1 MPLSMPKILFAIC
14 LFGLQSIVFAQNNAV
29 ENLTL
34 SSALKIALENNY
46 RIKLAEDRKDIA
58 TNNVSPGNAG
68 MLPTISTGAN
78 YTRSSSNIRQEFSDA
93 SRAPIESNGARVENL
108 NANITLNWVLFD
120 GFRMFANNSR
130 LKLLQLNSSDA
141 LQAAIQNTVASV
153 SSAYYNIIQQQNKEK
168 VLNEAVQLGIERL
181 NLAKNKYEVGS
192 GSKLEYLNAQVDL
205 NTDKS
210 NLLRQQALTKQ
221 AMIDLNLLLARNP
234 RIYLSITDTI
244 LVNNTLTEP
253 DFLNSALQQNIGLL
267 LAKRNQ
273 EIAYQ
278 DMKMI
283 RSNQYPQLA
292 VITGYQL
299 NDTRNGAGL
308 FKRNYSGNLQG
319 GLSASWLL
327 YNGNNNNRLIQN
339 QKITENI
346 NQLRTDSLKLEIEG
360 NLYQQFVTYNNSL
373 QLVELEV
380 ANQTIAKQNVSIA
393 NDRYKIGVATPLEFR
408 EAQRNLIATQSRLIE
423 AYFQAKVAEIEIYRI
438 SNKPF
443 PFMNAN

>member
-1 MPLSMPKILFAIC
+1 MHRFLTFLLILCFQ
-14 LFGLQSIVFAQNNAV
+14 LKLLAQNQAT

-34 SSALKIALENNY
+34 QSALKIALENNY
-46 RIKLAEDRKDIA
+46 RIKLADERKSIA
-58 TNNVSPGNAG
+58 NNNVTPGNAG
-68 MLPTISTGAN
+68 MLPTITTGTN
-78 YTRSSSNIRQEFSDA
+78 FTRSLSNIRQEFSDGG
-93 SRAPIESNGARVENL
+93 RAPIVSNGARVENL

-130 LKLLQLNSSDA
+130 LKLLQQNSADA

-153 SSAYYNIIQQQNKEK
+153 SSAYYNIIQQQNKER
-168 VLNEAVQLGIERL
+168 VLQEAVKLGEERL

-192 GSKLEYLNAQVDL
+192 GSKLEYFNAQVDL

-221 AMIDLNLLLARNP
+221 AQIDLNLALARNP
-234 RIYLSITDTI
+234 KTDFRITDTI
-244 LVNNTLTEP
+244 LVKNTLNEP
-253 DFLNSALQQNIGLL
+253 EFLNSALQQNISLL

-273 EIAYQ
+273 ELAYQ
-278 DMKMI
+278 DLKAI
-283 RSNQYPQLA
+283 RSILYPQVAL
-292 VITGYQL
+292 VSGYQI

-319 GLSASWLL
+319 GVTASWTL

-339 QKITENI
+339 QKITESI
-346 NQLRTDSLKLEIEG
+346 NKLRTDSLKLEIEG
-360 NLYQQFVTYNNSL
+360 SLYQQFVIYNNAL

>member
-1 MPLSMPKILFAIC
+1 MHKLLLFLLILC
-14 LFGLQSIVFAQNNAV
+14 SQLQLLAQNQAP

-34 SSALKIALENNY
+34 QSALKIALENNY
-46 RIKLAEDRKDIA
+46 RIKLADERKTIA
-58 TNNVSPGNAG
+58 NNNVTPGNAG
-68 MLPTISTGAN
+68 MLPTVTTGSN
-78 YTRSSSNIRQEFSDA
+78 FTRSSSSIRQEFSDGA
-93 SRAPIESNGARVENL
+93 RAPIVSSGARIENF
-108 NANITLNWVLFD
+108 NANVTLNWVLFD

-130 LKLLQLNSSDA
+130 LKLLQQNSADA
-141 LQAAIQNTVASV
+141 MQAAIQNTVASV
-153 SSAYYNIIQQQNKEK
+153 SSAYYNIIQQQNKER
-168 VLNEAVQLGIERL
+168 VLQEAVKLGEERL

-210 NLLRQQALTKQ
+210 NLLRQLALTKQ
-221 AMIDLNLLLARNP
+221 AQIDLNLALARSP
-234 RIYLSITDTI
+234 KTDFRITDTI
-244 LVNNTLTEP
+244 LVNNSLTESE
-253 DFLNSALQQNIGLL
+253 FLNNALQQNISLL
-267 LAKRNQ
+267 FAKRNQ
-273 EIAYQ
+273 ELAYQ
-278 DMKMI
+278 DLKAI
-283 RSNQYPQLA
+283 RSNQYPQVSL
-292 VITGYQL
+292 VSGYQI

-319 GLSASWLL
+319 GVTASWTL

-339 QKITENI
+339 QKITESI

-360 NLYQQFVTYNNSL
+360 SLYQQFVTYNNAL

-380 ANQTIAKQNVSIA
+380 ANLTIAKQNVSIA

>member
-1 MPLSMPKILFAIC
+1 MHKLLLFLLLLC
-14 LFGLQSIVFAQNNAV
+14 FQLTLLAQNQAS

-34 SSALKIALENNY
+34 QSALKIALENNY
-46 RIKLAEDRKDIA
+46 RIKLADERKTIA
-58 TNNVSPGNAG
+58 TNNVTLGNAG
-68 MLPTISTGAN
+68 MLPTVTTGSN
-78 YTRSSSNIRQEFSDA
+78 FTRSSSNIRQEFSDGA
-93 SRAPIESNGARVENL
+93 RAPIVSSGARVENF

-130 LKLLQLNSSDA
+130 LKLLQQNSADA

-153 SSAYYNIIQQQNKEK
+153 SSAYYNIIQQQNKER
-168 VLNEAVQLGIERL
+168 VLQEAVKLGEERF

-205 NTDKS
+205 NTDRS
-210 NLLRQQALTKQ
+210 NLIRQLALTKQ
-221 AMIDLNLLLARNP
+221 AQIDLNLALARSP
-234 RIYLSITDTI
+234 KIDFKITDTI
-244 LVNNTLTEP
+244 LVNNTLAES
-253 DFLNSALQQNIGLL
+253 DFLNSALQQNISLL

-273 EIAYQ
+273 ELAYQ
-278 DMKMI
+278 DLKVI
-283 RSNQYPQLA
+283 RSNQYPQVAL
-292 VITGYQL
+292 ISGYQL
-299 NDTRNGAGL
+299 NDTRNSAGL

-319 GLSASWLL
+319 GVTASWTL

-339 QKITENI
+339 QKITESI

-360 NLYQQFVTYNNSL
+360 NLYQQFVTYNNAL

-423 AYFQAKVAEIEIYRI
+423 AYFQAKIAEIEIYRI